1 MRHFARIVRIAAACI
16 ALLLAQSAA
25 AQSLQGVYVNATQP
39 ADTIDQAIDA
49 AVAKMNF
56 IKRPIARGRL
66 ARTNPLYGRIEISQD
81 AAEIRVRFD
90 DGNPVVMPLDGA
102 STQWTRGD
110 GEVFDVSANLQE
122 SQLIQTFKAGDGQRV
137 NHFSLEPD
145 GSTLTLQVTLS
156 SPQLPE
162 PVKYT
167 LTYRRSS

>member
-1 MRHFARIVRIAAACI
+1 MRHFARIVRIAAACTVF
-16 ALLLAQSAA
+16 LLAQSAA
-25 AQSLQGVYVNATQP
+25 AQALQGTYVNATQP
-39 ADTIDQAIDA
+39 DDTIDRAIEA

-66 ARTNPLYGRIEISQD
+66 ARTNPLYGRIEISQS

-102 STQWTRGD
+102 SIKWTRAD

-137 NHFSLEPD
+137 NHFSLGPD